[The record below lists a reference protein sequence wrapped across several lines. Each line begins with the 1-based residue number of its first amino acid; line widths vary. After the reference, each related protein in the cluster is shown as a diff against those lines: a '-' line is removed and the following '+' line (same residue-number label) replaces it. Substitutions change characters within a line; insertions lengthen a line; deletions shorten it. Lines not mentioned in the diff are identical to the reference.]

1 METPERR
8 PHCQKCGKVIAHRKL
23 EKGRR
28 VGIVPV
34 YCSEKCKNAA
44 KQARHRQKVP
54 ITQQDRI
61 HLRNLA
67 AHGMIA
73 EKLLHDPHVLDIA
86 RDNIRRWVERNG
98 PMEVLE
104 QWARLIDSGD
114 KVAILH
120 ALVRIDEEGMRLR
133 SSSPFA
139 GVLDDTERKLIFE
152 AGRK

>member
-1 METPERR
+1 
-8 PHCQKCGKVIAHRKL
+8 
-23 EKGRR
+23 
-28 VGIVPV
+28 
-34 YCSEKCKNAA
+34 
-44 KQARHRQKVP
+44 
-54 ITQQDRI
+54 
-61 HLRNLA
+61 
-67 AHGMIA
+67 MIA